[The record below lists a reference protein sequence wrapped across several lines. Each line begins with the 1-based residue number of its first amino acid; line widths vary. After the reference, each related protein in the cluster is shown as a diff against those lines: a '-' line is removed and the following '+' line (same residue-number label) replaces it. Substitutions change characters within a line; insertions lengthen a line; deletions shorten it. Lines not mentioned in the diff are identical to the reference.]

1 MGQGDGG
8 DGVDVVNP
16 GALFV
21 AANPHVVFGDEEFGD
36 AVGERGECGHTCVLL
51 VVVGKVCDFP
61 DADFVVLVG
70 GEEFVGVNYYGLDS
84 TFSGNYNAVVVVG
97 GGGGGGGGGWFLVL
111 DEMGVVPGSDF
122 SVGGAC
128 VEELAGKGEGGDV
141 YGG

>member
-51 VVVGKVCDFP
+51 VLVVFEVCDSP

-70 GEEFVGVNYYGLDS
+70 GEEFVGVDHYGLHS
-84 TFSGNYNAVVVVG
+84 TFSCNYNVVVG
-97 GGGGGGGGGWFLVL
+97 GGWFL
-111 DEMGVVPGSDF
+111 DEMSVVPGSDF